1 MFPVPNVTDIIQQS
15 QSKVSQKS
23 AKILQN
29 EKKGKCNKL
38 PAAVSLLADVAA
50 PWSITPVHAPDESL
64 QRRSRGRP
72 ASNIKKYTGCNGSFS
87 RNFKQ
92 DDNYYLVG
100 L

>member
-1 MFPVPNVTDIIQQS
+1 VFPVPNVTDISQQS

-23 AKILQN
+23 AKILQI

-38 PAAVSLLADVAA
+38 PAAASLLADVAA
-50 PWSITPVHAPDESL
+50 PWSLTPVYAPDESL

-92 DDNYYLVG
+92 DDNY
-100 L
+100 

>member
-1 MFPVPNVTDIIQQS
+1 VFPVPNVTDIS

-50 PWSITPVHAPDESL
+50 PWSLTPVYAPDESL

-72 ASNIKKYTGCNGSFS
+72 ASN
-87 RNFKQ
+87 
-92 DDNYYLVG
+92 V
-100 L
+100 